1 MFVHTFIRGFQWPFS
16 LYRNFKESLFNT
28 NHFILVIKFEN
39 LKLRKSWVSQKKK
52 KNSQYSLAVNKFPRF
67 LSSGARTT
75 IFNRLAFPKFQRFLD
90 NISSFQQIVQNSS
103 VDMLP
108 CNTSRMLCQRQLR
121 VFLSGNHRHTRF
133 NSLAQGFHLSVLLL
147 RQISW

>member
-1 MFVHTFIRGFQWPFS
+1 MFVHTFIRGFQWTFS
-16 LYRNFKESLFNT
+16 LYRNFKESLFNK

-108 CNTSRMLCQRQLR
+108 RNTSLMLCQRRGCFFRAIIDIRGLISQPR
-121 VFLSGNHRHTRF
+121 VFKFSIFFRYF
-133 NSLAQGFHLSVLLL
+133 C
-147 RQISW
+147 